1 MYLRMAE
8 ACVTVSRLT
17 DLGPSYK
24 HTEQRMS
31 SVPCPADTR
40 PSWFALRVKPN
51 HEQRVS
57 ELLHFQGYEEF
68 LPTYC
73 VRRHVAQRW
82 RNVEIALFRG
92 YVFSRF
98 DRQSWPRIINT
109 PGVID
114 VVRIGRSLA
123 VVDEQEIEALQ
134 IVQHTKTGMEPSPH
148 WNTGQTVRITAGPLA
163 VRPGKI
169 VDFKSSTRLL
179 LSVSLL
185 QRAVLAKLR
194 AIGLLTSKTLKW

>member
-1 MYLRMAE
+1 
-8 ACVTVSRLT
+8 
-17 DLGPSYK
+17 
-24 HTEQRMS
+24 
-31 SVPCPADTR
+31 
-40 PSWFALRVKPN
+40 VKPN
-51 HEQRVS
+51 HEQRAS

-123 VVDEQEIEALQ
+123 AVDEQEIEALQ
-134 IVQHTKTGMEPSPH
+134 IVQRTKTGMEPSPH
-148 WNTGQTVRITAGPLA
+148 WNTGQSVRIAAGPLA

-169 VDFKSSTRLL
+169 VDFKNSTRLV

-185 QRAVLAKLR
+185 QRAVLCEVESDW
-194 AIGLLTSKTLKW
+194 ITYD